1 MKMIADDMIFVL
13 KKDLKTENYIFTAG
27 TRVTFE
33 KKYHNMYYTCY
44 HVYSADCTDYM
55 YIHRTEELK
64 ELFENTLEN
73 DTDRTDQYRHFL
85 YKTHINVSA
94 IFKIVLYVTGFIAST
109 VFLWKADTD
118 MNFIQTLFF
127 NIVIFFALATSCF
140 TDMCLSVVELHRKT
154 EKELVFK
161 RNDFLRN

>member
-1 MKMIADDMIFVL
+1 MKMITDDTIFVL
-13 KKDLKTENYIFTAG
+13 KQDLKTENCIFRAG

-33 KKYHNMYYTCY
+33 KKYHTIYYDCY
-44 HVYSADCTDYM
+44 HVYSANQTDYM

-64 ELFENTLEN
+64 ELAENLEV
-73 DTDRTDQYRHFL
+73 DADRTDQYRNFL
-85 YKTHINVSA
+85 SETHINVSA
-94 IFKIVLYVTGFIAST
+94 ILIIVLYVTGFIAST

-127 NIVIFFALATSCF
+127 NIVIFFALVTSCF
-140 TDMCLSVVELHRKT
+140 TDMCLSVVKIHKET
-154 EKELVFK
+154 ERELVSK